1 MKKILIAD
9 DHSYIRRGVI
19 QIIKD
24 EFPFAEISEVV
35 NGDDLLLEF
44 SKNEYDIVISDLEMP
59 GKNGLEALEK
69 MKELKNHIPV
79 LILSIYDEDLYA
91 LRTLKAGA
99 SGYLNKNSAPE
110 ELIKAIRKIQSG
122 KKHMSESVTYK
133 MEQMNSKKRNADVLS
148 NREITILKLLAEG
161 KSSSQIADS
170 LDLAVT
176 TVSTYRSRILEKLQ
190 LNSNADITRYALQN
204 HLISD
209 IN

>member
-1 MKKILIAD
+1 MKRILVAD

-19 QIIKD
+19 QILKD
-24 EFPFAEISEVV
+24 EFPFAEIKEAANGEELLQEVAM
-35 NGDDLLLEF
+35 GEFDL
-44 SKNEYDIVISDLEMP
+44 VISDLEMP

-69 MKELKNHIPV
+69 MKELKSDIPV

-91 LRTLKAGA
+91 VRTFKAGA

-110 ELIKAIRKIQSG
+110 ELIKAIRKIQTG
-122 KKHMSESVTYK
+122 KKYMSEQVAMK
-133 MEQMNSKKRNADVLS
+133 LDQINPKKRNADVLS
-148 NREITILKLLAEG
+148 NREITILKMLAEG

-190 LNSNADITRYALQN
+190 LSSNADITRYALQN
-204 HLISD
+204 NLISD
-209 IN
+209 IR

>member
-1 MKKILIAD
+1 MKRILVAD

-19 QIIKD
+19 QILKD
-24 EFPFAEISEVV
+24 EYPFAEIKEASNGEELV
-35 NGDDLLLEF
+35 NIVANEEFDL
-44 SKNEYDIVISDLEMP
+44 VISDLEMP

-69 MKELKNHIPV
+69 MKELKNNIPV

-91 LRTLKAGA
+91 VRTLKAGA

-122 KKHMSESVTYK
+122 KKYMSEEVAFK
-133 MEQMNSKKRNADVLS
+133 MDQINPRKRNADVLS
-148 NREITILKLLAEG
+148 NREITILKMLAEG

-190 LNSNADITRYALQN
+190 LSSNADIIRYALQN
-204 HLISD
+204 NLISD
-209 IN
+209 IK

>member
-1 MKKILIAD
+1 MKRILVAD

-19 QIIKD
+19 QILKD
-24 EFPFAEISEVV
+24 EYPFAEIKEAS
-35 NGDDLLLEF
+35 NGEELLNIVANEEFDL
-44 SKNEYDIVISDLEMP
+44 IISDLEMP

-69 MKELKNHIPV
+69 IKELKNHIPV

-91 LRTLKAGA
+91 VRTLKAGA

-110 ELIKAIRKIQSG
+110 ELIKAIRRIQTG
-122 KKHMSESVTYK
+122 KKYMSEDVAFKIEHT
-133 MEQMNSKKRNADVLS
+133 NPKKRNADLLS
-148 NREITILKLLAEG
+148 NREITILKMLAEG
-161 KSSSQIADS
+161 KSSSQIAEL

-190 LNSNADITRYALQN
+190 LSSNADITRYALQN
-204 HLISD
+204 NLISD

>member
-1 MKKILIAD
+1 MKRILVAD

-19 QIIKD
+19 QILKD
-24 EFPFAEISEVV
+24 EYPFAEIKEASNGEELV
-35 NGDDLLLEF
+35 NIVANEEFDL
-44 SKNEYDIVISDLEMP
+44 VISDLEMP

-69 MKELKNHIPV
+69 IKELKNNIPV

-91 LRTLKAGA
+91 ARTLKAGA

-110 ELIKAIRKIQSG
+110 ELIKAIRTIQSG
-122 KKHMSESVTYK
+122 KKYMSEEVAFK
-133 MEQMNSKKRNADVLS
+133 MDQINPRKRNADVLS
-148 NREITILKLLAEG
+148 NREITILKMLAEG

-190 LNSNADITRYALQN
+190 LSSNADIIRYALQN
-204 HLISD
+204 NLISD
-209 IN
+209 IK